1 MVPREC
7 KLSYLTFTM
16 TVHQIQQQT
25 LKWAGLM
32 SLAIVEKKKKSQSRF
47 HKSAAQT
54 RFPASWHSSRKIFT
68 EQINHLIR
76 CSAFSAETRICQRSQ
91 KSVKVLHD
99 QSFTNIWTTDLFKKF
114 QNFKP
119 NGTEH
124 SAGLDWNTLN
134 RDSAEP
140 GLEGSIFTYFGT
152 DYLP

>member
-1 MVPREC
+1 
-7 KLSYLTFTM
+7 M
-16 TVHQIQQQT
+16 TVHQIKQQT

-32 SLAIVEKKKKSQSRF
+32 ILAILGKKNANQDFTNQLLKQDF
-47 HKSAAQT
+47 LHLDI
-54 RFPASWHSSRKIFT
+54 SSRKIFT

-76 CSAFSAETRICQRSQ
+76 CSAFSAETHIYQRSQ

-99 QSFTNIWTTDLFKKF
+99 QSFTNIWATDLFKKF
-114 QNFKP
+114 HNFKP

-134 RDSAEP
+134 RGGADP

-152 DYLP
+152 SLKASHSGQDPQKHTDI